1 MRLLHLFVLT
11 VGMASLTMTI
21 DTRVR
26 AMDSTP
32 TSGPAPM
39 LAPPDA
45 ANPVVGKTQV
55 KIGEPKYFGNPP
67 TSASVPIPM
76 ELDSSTKGFIDIQL
90 VVTDLRPVLEGNV
103 PAGLTL
109 AAPPQ
114 PGKGAVTIQATFP
127 VQKGVEY
134 RIEVTMRYINAMNL
148 PVPDSDSK
156 KIKPSDVKN
165 IP

>member
-39 LAPPDA
+39 LAPPNA

-67 TSASVPIPM
+67 TSASVPITM

-90 VVTDLRPVLEGNV
+90 VVTDLRPVLGGNV
-103 PAGLTL
+103 PAAGLGGRP
-109 AAPPQ
+109 AATGQ
-114 PGKGAVTIQATFP
+114 ESRHHTSYFP
-127 VQKGVEY
+127 SPEGG
-134 RIEVTMRYINAMNL
+134 
-148 PVPDSDSK
+148 
-156 KIKPSDVKN
+156 
-165 IP
+165 